1 MDNVPDMS
9 PEELEKLVEK
19 AKAELQ
25 AKLDRMTP
33 EERAQAELKA
43 QRMIEEDN
51 ARMQKII
58 DDAKKIISDPA
69 PAPAP
74 KFCSNCGAPAGGGNF
89 CEYCGNPLRKTT
101 G

>member
-43 QRMIEEDN
+43 QKMIEADN

-58 DDAKKIISDPA
+58 DDAKKIISDT
-69 PAPAP
+69 APAP